1 MAAEETSEMSSI
13 ESIEDH
19 SDLWLTKPFKENQF
33 WFMKPDDT
41 LEATEIA
48 PDGPE
53 GALTTLGSTFSGDE
67 QAVININN
75 LVIKVRIPCVFQSF
89 MGQNTKAPQ
98 YHHRVFLPIKDWNT
112 LY

>member
-1 MAAEETSEMSSI
+1 
-13 ESIEDH
+13 
-19 SDLWLTKPFKENQF
+19 
-33 WFMKPDDT
+33 MKPDDT

-75 LVIKVRIPCVFQSF
+75 LVIKVRIPWGLGIQIRIPKRFSTITEYF
-89 MGQNTKAPQ
+89 DP
-98 YHHRVFLPIKDWNT
+98 
-112 LY
+112 